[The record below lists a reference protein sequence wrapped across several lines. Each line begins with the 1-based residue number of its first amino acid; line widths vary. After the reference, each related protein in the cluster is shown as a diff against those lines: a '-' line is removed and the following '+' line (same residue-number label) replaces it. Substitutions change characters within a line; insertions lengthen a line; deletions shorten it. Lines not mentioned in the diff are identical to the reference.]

1 MSDHLE
7 PGPLAA
13 GQKTPGPIS
22 RRRFGQRIAS
32 QLGRSL
38 IAGRVLVRAL
48 VVLGGTLLI
57 GWLWI
62 ILRFLWPPSKI
73 GPQKWVRIA
82 PLEEIST
89 ETVDTRWA
97 TQFGVWIVRKRVAG
111 REQFFAFSTACT
123 HLGCRTQWDPALR
136 QFVCPCHGSAFSE
149 LGERLR
155 GPATRPLD
163 RCPLRLSHDGWVEV
177 QPTLARRVP
186 EADTSATLG

>member
-1 MSDHLE
+1 MSDHFE

-22 RRRFGQRIAS
+22 RRHFSQRIAS

-48 VVLGGTLLI
+48 VVLGGTLLL
-57 GWLWI
+57 GWLGI
-62 ILRFLWPPSKI
+62 ILRFLWPPSKT
-73 GPQKWVRIA
+73 GPQQWVRIA
-82 PLEEIST
+82 PQEEIST

-97 TQFGVWIVRKRVAG
+97 TRFGVWIVRKRIAG

-177 QPTLARRVP
+177 QPTLARRVAM
-186 EADTSATLG
+186 ADAGTTFG